1 MPETSDDQRAS
12 HARVVMMLKAPLEG
26 YAKTRLASSIG
37 DQGAQ
42 DAYEELLKVI
52 FDSLEGLPDMEL
64 RVSPKECL
72 NWARSMCRR
81 PDWSVQWQG
90 DGNLGERL
98 ERAARE
104 TLIHHSAVILIGA
117 DCPYIQPEDI
127 AKAFA
132 ALETHEAVIGPAR
145 DGGYWL
151 LGLKKPFPDLF
162 TRMPWSTH
170 QVFQET
176 VHRLERMRVPYQRLR
191 LLEDVDELGA
201 WQRFQSHRSTD

>member
-1 MPETSDDQRAS
+1 MPETSDDQRAL

-26 YAKTRLASSIG
+26 YAKTRLASALG
-37 DQGAQ
+37 APGAQ
-42 DAYEELLKVI
+42 DAYEELLKVL
-52 FDSLEGLPDMEL
+52 FDSLEDLPDMEL
-64 RVSPKECL
+64 RVSPKESL
-72 NWARSMCRR
+72 KWAQSMCRR

-201 WQRFQSHRSTD
+201 WQRFQSNRSTD

>member
-1 MPETSDDQRAS
+1 MPETSDDQRAL

-26 YAKTRLASSIG
+26 YAKTRLASALG
-37 DQGAQ
+37 APGAQ
-42 DAYEELLKVI
+42 DAYEELLKVL
-52 FDSLEGLPDMEL
+52 FDSLEDLPDMEL
-64 RVSPKECL
+64 RVSPKESL
-72 NWARSMCRR
+72 KWAQSMCRR

-104 TLIHHSAVILIGA
+104 TLIHHSAVVLIGA
-117 DCPYIQPEDI
+117 DCPYIQPQDI
-127 AKAFA
+127 AQAVA
-132 ALETHEAVIGPAR
+132 SLETHEAVIGPAR

-170 QVFQET
+170 QVYQET
-176 VHRLERMRVPYQRLR
+176 VRRLERMGVPYQRLR
-191 LLEDVDELGA
+191 LLEDVDELSA
-201 WQRFQSHRSTD
+201 WQRFQSHCSTD

>member
-64 RVSPKECL
+64 RVSPKESL
-72 NWARSMCRR
+72 NWAQSMCRR

-104 TLIHHSAVILIGA
+104 TLVHHSAVVLIGA
-117 DCPYIQPEDI
+117 DCPYIEPQDI
-127 AKAFA
+127 AQAFA
-132 ALETHEAVIGPAR
+132 SLETHEAVIGPAR

-151 LGLKKPFPDLF
+151 LGLKRPFPDLF

-176 VHRLERMRVPYQRLR
+176 VNRFERKGVPYQTLR
-191 LLEDVDELGA
+191 LLEDVDELSA
-201 WQRFQSHRSTD
+201 WRRFQSHRSTV